1 MGILARQARL
11 LELRPVG
18 WAFVS
23 LLPLSSG
30 EKVAARPDEGFCPRK
45 NGNSHSL
52 CFFFEY
58 SVEHIAILGFVG
70 CAV

>member
-23 LLPLSSG
+23 LLRLSSG
-30 EKVAARPDEGFCPRK
+30 EKVAARPDEGFCPR
-45 NGNSHSL
+45 L
-52 CFFFEY
+52 R
-58 SVEHIAILGFVG
+58 L
-70 CAV
+70 AVKL

>member
-1 MGILARQARL
+1 MSNLRKRPASPASRMGIRV
-11 LELRPVG
+11 P
-18 WAFVS
+18 S
-23 LLPLSSG
+23 PLSSG